1 MNNAISCLRIVPG
14 CILWLN
20 ELDLFEKIRNTDE
33 KMYAKAN
40 FKTHLRT
47 VFHFLS
53 HFVYILHQSFRKVNK
68 KSPYNCKT
76 AELYADFVEKAAK
89 ELFQGGCHLA

>member
-1 MNNAISCLRIVPG
+1 
-14 CILWLN
+14 
-20 ELDLFEKIRNTDE
+20 
-33 KMYAKAN
+33 MYAKAN
-40 FKTHLRT
+40 SKTHLRT

-68 KSPYNCKT
+68 KSPDNCKKLQSGCLKK
-76 AELYADFVEKAAK
+76 AELYADFAEKAAK